1 VTNLLTVCH
10 IIGAYQI
17 RGLQVAPAELEAAL
31 IEHDDVADAAV
42 VGITLGDDE
51 WPWAYIVLKEHSK
64 HKQKEKTIQAW
75 MRGRL
80 ARHKW
85 LEGGAVF
92 VDEVPRL
99 ASGKIKRKV
108 MKEWAKRDA
117 EAIDDR
123 AKASL

>member
-1 VTNLLTVCH
+1 
-10 IIGAYQI
+10 
-17 RGLQVAPAELEAAL
+17 
-31 IEHDDVADAAV
+31 
-42 VGITLGDDE
+42 
-51 WPWAYIVLKEHSK
+51 
-64 HKQKEKTIQAW
+64 

-85 LEGGAVF
+85 LEGGVVF

-117 EAIDDR
+117 EAIDGR
-123 AKASL
+123 AKASLLKPRSRCRDINEIGPNTYILQ